1 MGITDRWTNDKTTIH
16 KFLCVSMIEPGES
29 DCREEWADVRNE
41 NEESIKEV
49 DKEL

>member
-1 MGITDRWTNDKTTIH
+1 MIRRQSTNSCVCRW
-16 KFLCVSMIEPGES
+16 IEPGES